1 MKLDEIEE
9 AEAIH
14 REDALR
20 RIDTLIRR
28 YNFTPTEIVKLFSD
42 KSGDVAGGRSQPQF
56 RPFIAPHAK
65 NS

>member
-1 MKLDEIEE
+1 MKIDEIEE

-42 KSGDVAGGRSQPQF
+42 QSGDVAGGGDRRQPK
-56 RPFIAPHAK
+56 PFDPLFPVQ
-65 NS
+65 

>member
-28 YNFTPTEIVKLFSD
+28 YNFTPTEIVKLFAD
-42 KSGDVAGGRSQPQF
+42 QNGEVAGGGDRRQSKTF
-56 RPFIAPHAK
+56 DPFFPVR
-65 NS
+65 

>member
-28 YNFTPTEIVKLFSD
+28 YNFTPAEIVKLFSD
-42 KSGDVAGGRSQPQF
+42 KSGDVAGGKNQRQS
-56 RPFIAPHAK
+56 RPFDLFFPVR
-65 NS
+65 

>member
-42 KSGDVAGGRSQPQF
+42 QSGDIAGGRDRRQSKTFDPLF
-56 RPFIAPHAK
+56 PVL
-65 NS
+65 